1 MFISNFEKARIEARL
16 KLLEEKVEQLGRSL
30 NALHDSQSLSS
41 ASNTVQK
48 TASKPKTGRP
58 KKSKAEIRARKN
70 EYARAWHA
78 RKKAEKA
85 AAAQPTQPTQE

>member
-30 NALHDSQSLSS
+30 NALHD
-41 ASNTVQK
+41 VK
-48 TASKPKTGRP
+48 TMASKPIVKTAKPGRQ
-58 KKSKAEIRARKN
+58 KKTQAERRARKN

-85 AAAQPTQPTQE
+85 AAAQQTVQPTQPTQE